1 MDTFLWQ
8 KQKNA
13 KTMDAFG
20 VMDLFQIS
28 RELVGAKNKSCPD
41 KQRFYQP
48 LLVRYFKSSRE
59 NMSTLS
65 YISWGEQP
73 FCCIQCWICTLDSAR
88 RRTLRGVLNEQQLSQ
103 RIASEL

>member
-8 KQKNA
+8 KQKKA

-28 RELVGAKNKSCPD
+28 RELVGAKNKSCPG
-41 KQRFYQP
+41 KKLFYQP
-48 LLVRYFKSSRE
+48 LLVRYFKSWRE

-73 FCCIQCWICTLDSAR
+73 FVFAVFNVEYVR
-88 RRTLRGVLNEQQLSQ
+88 
-103 RIASEL
+103 